1 MKKLAFLFVSLSIH
15 LLSYTQ
21 ENINELTLKD
31 FNGKKITFSEI
42 INANKPTII
51 SFWATWCAP
60 CLQELEAI
68 NEVYEEWQKKLNV
81 TLYAVC
87 VDDSRSLSKA
97 SALAK
102 GKGWNYHLLFDPN
115 QDLKRLLNIANI
127 PYTLV
132 YVNGKIIYQH
142 TGYSPGSEDVLYTKI
157 KNHIQ

>member
-1 MKKLAFLFVSLSIH
+1 MKKITFISIGLIIHYFAF
-15 LLSYTQ
+15 TQ

-31 FNGKKITFSEI
+31 FSGKKISFAEI
-42 INANKPTII
+42 TNSNKPTII

-68 NEVYEEWQKKLNV
+68 NDVYEEWQKKLNV

-87 VDDSRSLSKA
+87 VDDSRSLTKA
-97 SALAK
+97 TALAK
-102 GKGWNYHLLFDPN
+102 GKGWTYQLLFDPN

-157 KNHIQ
+157 KNYIQ